1 MHCRK
6 RECRMENYKKRIKEC
21 IEYLNSIRFPC
32 EDWTEDKKYFDQ
44 LEREFSDVPEDVE
57 GKQLLETLKKLI
69 DDKRTSSLN
78 MNKTAEDL
86 FAGWND

>member
-1 MHCRK
+1 
-6 RECRMENYKKRIKEC
+6 MENYKKRIKAS

-78 MNKTAEDL
+78 MNKTAEEL
-86 FAGWND
+86 FAGWVD